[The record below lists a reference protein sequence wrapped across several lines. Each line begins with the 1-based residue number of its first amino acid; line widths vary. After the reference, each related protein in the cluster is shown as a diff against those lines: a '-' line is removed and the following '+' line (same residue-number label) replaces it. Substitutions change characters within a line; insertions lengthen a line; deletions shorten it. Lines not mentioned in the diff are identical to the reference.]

1 MANQFGAAF
10 EDDVYNLEDLETEIN
25 DFASIPSKT
34 PGKTPKSPSSTT
46 GLKGDDLKKAVA
58 AKYNLKLK
66 VKPQREGAL
75 GASVGSPDQKTPAAE
90 EQDEDLKPIDLTQNA
105 GLRSNPT
112 SQIEFIRNH
121 TLSIGNPPRGE
132 APNEMSPP
140 RGATGEV
147 KSPKDEEVELRRGF
161 KYFLYHHH
169 SCLGVFCVKHANDLP
184 RYARLF
190 LFLFDLEVNLMFAL
204 TLRETGMD
212 IPARLFL
219 TVFLCLIISFLM
231 SILFKNCGFNRMF
244 SGAGC
249 VGKCVTIGI
258 LMVIPATICGVVIV
272 IYLFRQEDNGAEAG
286 ILFVATTV
294 LSLLLEILLWYF
306 VYDCC
311 KAYCSCFLCCCP
323 NLLDDAEVAAADV
336 AHAKKK
342 AKLRAM

>member
-1 MANQFGAAF
+1 
-10 EDDVYNLEDLETEIN
+10 
-25 DFASIPSKT
+25 
-34 PGKTPKSPSSTT
+34 
-46 GLKGDDLKKAVA
+46 
-58 AKYNLKLK
+58 
-66 VKPQREGAL
+66 
-75 GASVGSPDQKTPAAE
+75 
-90 EQDEDLKPIDLTQNA
+90 
-105 GLRSNPT
+105 
-112 SQIEFIRNH
+112 
-121 TLSIGNPPRGE
+121 
-132 APNEMSPP
+132 
-140 RGATGEV
+140 
-147 KSPKDEEVELRRGF
+147 
-161 KYFLYHHH
+161 
-169 SCLGVFCVKHANDLP
+169 
-184 RYARLF
+184 
-190 LFLFDLEVNLMFAL
+190 MFAL

-336 AHAKKK
+336 AHAKKVIDDGIFHIYCLNQISSSWCTWSLVFEESEIACDVK
-342 AKLRAM
+342 NS

>member
-1 MANQFGAAF
+1 
-10 EDDVYNLEDLETEIN
+10 
-25 DFASIPSKT
+25 
-34 PGKTPKSPSSTT
+34 
-46 GLKGDDLKKAVA
+46 
-58 AKYNLKLK
+58 
-66 VKPQREGAL
+66 
-75 GASVGSPDQKTPAAE
+75 
-90 EQDEDLKPIDLTQNA
+90 
-105 GLRSNPT
+105 
-112 SQIEFIRNH
+112 
-121 TLSIGNPPRGE
+121 
-132 APNEMSPP
+132 
-140 RGATGEV
+140 
-147 KSPKDEEVELRRGF
+147 
-161 KYFLYHHH
+161 
-169 SCLGVFCVKHANDLP
+169 
-184 RYARLF
+184 
-190 LFLFDLEVNLMFAL
+190 MFAL

-342 AKLRAM
+342 AELRRRAMG

>member
-1 MANQFGAAF
+1 
-10 EDDVYNLEDLETEIN
+10 
-25 DFASIPSKT
+25 
-34 PGKTPKSPSSTT
+34 
-46 GLKGDDLKKAVA
+46 
-58 AKYNLKLK
+58 
-66 VKPQREGAL
+66 
-75 GASVGSPDQKTPAAE
+75 
-90 EQDEDLKPIDLTQNA
+90 
-105 GLRSNPT
+105 
-112 SQIEFIRNH
+112 
-121 TLSIGNPPRGE
+121 
-132 APNEMSPP
+132 
-140 RGATGEV
+140 
-147 KSPKDEEVELRRGF
+147 
-161 KYFLYHHH
+161 
-169 SCLGVFCVKHANDLP
+169 
-184 RYARLF
+184 
-190 LFLFDLEVNLMFAL
+190 MFAL

-311 KAYCSCFLCCCP
+311 KAYCSVSLTRKSYFVLLMSFVQCFLCCCP

-336 AHAKKK
+336 AHAKKVIDDGIFHIYCLNQISSSWCTWSLVFEESEIACDVK
-342 AKLRAM
+342 NS